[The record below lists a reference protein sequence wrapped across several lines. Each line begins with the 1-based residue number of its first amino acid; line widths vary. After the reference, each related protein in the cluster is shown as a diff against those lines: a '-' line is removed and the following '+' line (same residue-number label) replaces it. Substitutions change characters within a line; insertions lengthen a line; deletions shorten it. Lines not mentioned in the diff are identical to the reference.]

1 MKIAIL
7 NDTHCGIRNSSD
19 IFMEYQ
25 EKFYRDV
32 FFPYLNDNGI
42 KRVLHL
48 GDYYDNRKTVN
59 FKCLNHNRKIFLE
72 KLREYGITMD
82 IILGNHD
89 TYFKNTNELNSLKE
103 LQGHYMNE
111 VNIVDKPTV
120 MNYNGLNIGLLPWIA
135 EDNEE
140 ESLEFIN
147 NCNASI
153 LGAHLELQGFD
164 MSKGMPCMDGMSRQ
178 PFEKF
183 EMVLTGHFHAKSTQG
198 NIHYLGAQ
206 MEFFWNDCDDP
217 KYFHIL
223 DTETRELTPIQ
234 NPYRIYEK
242 IYYDHEKINDFQD
255 LRHLDEKFVKIIV
268 VNKGDT
274 YKFERF
280 VDRVQSQKIHELKIA
295 EDFSEF
301 IGTNVSDEEINLDNT
316 ETIVYN
322 YIDSVV
328 TDLDKERIKKE
339 ISTLMVEAENI
350 EIE

>member
-1 MKIAIL
+1 
-7 NDTHCGIRNSSD
+7 
-19 IFMEYQ
+19 
-25 EKFYRDV
+25 
-32 FFPYLNDNGI
+32 
-42 KRVLHL
+42 
-48 GDYYDNRKTVN
+48 
-59 FKCLNHNRKIFLE
+59 
-72 KLREYGITMD
+72 
-82 IILGNHD
+82 
-89 TYFKNTNELNSLKE
+89 
-103 LQGHYMNE
+103 
-111 VNIVDKPTV
+111 
-120 MNYNGLNIGLLPWIA
+120 MNYDGLNIGLLPWIA

-223 DTETRELTPIQ
+223 DTKTRELTPIQ

-268 VNKGDT
+268 VNKGDP